1 MSAQSKQ
8 SIGWT
13 TVLILFGLA
22 ALFAGTK
29 LLVILIPAALLI
41 WFGIAQPLLHSD
53 RN

>member
-1 MSAQSKQ
+1 MSAQSKK

-13 TVLILFGLA
+13 TVLIVFGLA
-22 ALFAGTK
+22 AIYVGTK

-41 WFGIAQPLLHSD
+41 WYGIADPLLHNE